1 MKRISVQLV
10 VFVAAILIVLT
21 TTSGGVAYLDEK
33 RQWIE
38 IGMALMVLISVIGL
52 GMFYFFVRRKMRG
65 LEQLQQAMSRV
76 AAGNLEIEP
85 IRYKTDDE
93 IGQLVS
99 AFTTMVQNLQ
109 TLVSHMQET
118 GKKVSDSS
126 VELSALS
133 EETTAASEEMN
144 RAIQEIVNGNTS
156 LASELEGLNNETDSL
171 ASALDHL
178 LQQNKQVLD
187 LTQHVSEAVENG
199 QKQVMTLQEANRAS
213 VDSSNEISVGVT
225 SLYAKVKE
233 IANIVTTIEQIA
245 SQTNLLALNAS
256 IEAARAGEHGKGFA
270 VVAEEVRKL
279 AEATNESTAEIQR
292 MIQGI
297 EQQTEATVMTMSQTV
312 SISEQLNQAVQDTEK
327 QFTNISSAVNHIIK
341 AIEASSQQLDTI
353 EQIAKKF
360 IDATSTISAVA
371 EQTSASS
378 EEISASVH
386 EQFKVIQKISQSAA
400 HLTELSEQLNEF
412 IRQFRLNE
420 KQGA

>member
-10 VFVAAILIVLT
+10 AFVAAIVIVLT
-21 TTSGGVAYLDEK
+21 ATSGGVAYFDEK
-33 RQWIE
+33 RQWIG
-38 IGMALMVLISVIGL
+38 IGMAFIVLISVVGL
-52 GMFYFFVRRKMRG
+52 VAFYFFIRRKMRV
-65 LEQLQQAMSRV
+65 LEQLQQAISRL
-76 AAGNLEIEP
+76 AAGSLEIEP
-85 IRYKTDDE
+85 IRYKANDE

-99 AFTTMVQNLQ
+99 AFTTMVQRLQ
-109 TLVSHMQET
+109 TFVDHMQET
-118 GKKVSDSS
+118 GKKVSNSS
-126 VELSALS
+126 AELSALS
-133 EETTAASEEMN
+133 EETTAASEEMD
-144 RAIQEIVNGNTS
+144 RAIQEIVNGNNS

-187 LTQHVSEAVENG
+187 LTQHVSDAIDNG
-199 QKQVMTLQEANRAS
+199 QKQVMTLQEVNQAS
-213 VDSSNEISVGVT
+213 IDSSNEISVGVT
-225 SLYAKVKE
+225 SLYTKVKE

-327 QFTNISSAVNHIIK
+327 QFTNISSAVDHIVK

-353 EQIAKKF
+353 EKIAKKF

-371 EQTSASS
+371 QQTSASS

-386 EQFKVIQKISQSAA
+386 EQFNVIQTIAQSTVR
-400 HLTELSEQLNEF
+400 LTELSEQLNEF
-412 IRQFRLNE
+412 IRQFQLNE